1 MDKSIIRALYLKPQ
15 GRSVL
20 ENLFPRQLGWET
32 FDSEDFT
39 RQKEKRSVVLPESEQ
54 PYTIMVR
61 SIQCIDRGMIR
72 FFHF

>member
-1 MDKSIIRALYLKPQ
+1 MDKSIIRALCFKPQ
-15 GRSVL
+15 SRSIL
-20 ENLFPRQLGWET
+20 GNFFPRQLGWET

-39 RQKEKRSVVLPESEQ
+39 RQKEKWSVVLPESEQ
-54 PYTIMVR
+54 PATIMVR